1 MNGGHQSTNLVQK
14 NNHHSW
20 RMIGKRQPMDFKDNH
35 EEDHVNFVHVHD
47 KAIGLKFVVCI
58 HFRYVHVQYLS
69 MDLANPN

>member
-1 MNGGHQSTNLVQK
+1 
-14 NNHHSW
+14 
-20 RMIGKRQPMDFKDNH
+20 MIGKRQPMDFKDNH

>member
-1 MNGGHQSTNLVQK
+1 
-14 NNHHSW
+14 
-20 RMIGKRQPMDFKDNH
+20 MIGKRQPMDFKDNH

-69 MDLANPN
+69 MDLANPNWAMKKNRIPSH